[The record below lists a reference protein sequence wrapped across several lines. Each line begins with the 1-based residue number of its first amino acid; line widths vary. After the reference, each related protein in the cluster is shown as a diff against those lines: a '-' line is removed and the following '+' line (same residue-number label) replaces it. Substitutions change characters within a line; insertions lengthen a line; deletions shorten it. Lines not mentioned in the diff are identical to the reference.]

1 MTFLMDVLRERL
13 QAGVICAARPA
24 TQPGLRWA
32 SLADIA
38 LVK

>member
-13 QAGVICAARPA
+13 QAGVSAARPA